1 VYLRQVY
8 TLNDFYFEHDP
19 IYGGNALPAVP
30 RHVYQ
35 AELGFDQPTGV
46 YAAVNVSSVLSNYA
60 VDFANSAS
68 ARSYAVW
75 GARGG
80 YVSRDGRWEGFVEV
94 GNIFDKHYA
103 AIVSPI
109 FDAAGGDR
117 PVYAPGLTRNVSAGV
132 TFHF

>member
-1 VYLRQVY
+1 M
-8 TLNDFYFEHDP
+8 
-19 IYGGNALPAVP
+19 
-30 RHVYQ
+30 YQ
-35 AELGFDQPTGV
+35 ADLGFDQPQGF

-68 ARSYAVW
+68 ARSYAIW

-80 YVSRDGRWEGFVEV
+80 YVSPDGRWEAFVEV
-94 GNIFDKHYA
+94 GNVFDKHYA

-117 PVYAPGLTRNVSAGV
+117 AVYAPGLTRNVSAGV